1 MAFLDIL
8 KFIAALGLVL
18 SLIGGFAWLASRLN
32 FISNFARRSE
42 TPRLSVRE
50 TLILDAKHRMMIVSD
65 DTREHV
71 LLFGPSG
78 DLVIESRKTE
88 TPEITPSISDET
100 SVLPDVASQ
109 TIDDQTIV
117 AMVKE
122 AGQ

>member
-8 KFIAALGLVL
+8 KFVAALGLVL
-18 SLIGGFAWLASRLN
+18 SLIGGCAWLVNRLN
-32 FISNFARRSE
+32 LISNFARR
-42 TPRLSVRE
+42 TQAPRLSVRE
-50 TLILDAKHRMMIVSD
+50 TLILDAKHRMMIVAD

-78 DLVIESRKTE
+78 DLVIESRPTE
-88 TPEITPSISDET
+88 ATGVTPSVSDRASALAE
-100 SVLPDVASQ
+100 AGSQ
-109 TIDDQTIV
+109 TMDNQTIV